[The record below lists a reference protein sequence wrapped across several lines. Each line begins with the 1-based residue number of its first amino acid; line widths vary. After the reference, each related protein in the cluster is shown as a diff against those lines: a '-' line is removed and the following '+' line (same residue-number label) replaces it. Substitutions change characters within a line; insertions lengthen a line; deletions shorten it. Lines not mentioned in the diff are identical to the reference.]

1 MIDPKT
7 HRVHTSFNQTVAAT
21 GRLSSSAPNLQNI
34 PARTELG
41 QKIREAFIA
50 EKNSKL
56 IAFDYSQIELRI
68 LAHFSEDKKLIE
80 AFKGDLDIH
89 AVTASQIFK
98 VPLEAVTSQ
107 QRRAAKTINFGI
119 IYGMGALSLA
129 ESLKIS
135 RTEAQEYINKYF
147 ENYHDVREFLNS
159 ILEGAKEKG
168 YVETLYGRRRY
179 FPEIA
184 GPASRFRSFA
194 ERAAINAPLQG
205 TAADIIKLAMVRVRG
220 QTPLS
225 RRTEVS
231 VPKMILQV
239 HDELVFEV
247 PEEEVSVVSK
257 SITKIMEEIVE
268 LKVPLKVSCGFGNS
282 WAEAG

>member
-1 MIDPKT
+1 
-7 HRVHTSFNQTVAAT
+7 
-21 GRLSSSAPNLQNI
+21 LQNI

-159 ILEGAKEKG
+159 ILEGAKEK
-168 YVETLYGRRRY
+168 
-179 FPEIA
+179 
-184 GPASRFRSFA
+184 
-194 ERAAINAPLQG
+194 
-205 TAADIIKLAMVRVRG
+205 
-220 QTPLS
+220 
-225 RRTEVS
+225 
-231 VPKMILQV
+231 
-239 HDELVFEV
+239 
-247 PEEEVSVVSK
+247 
-257 SITKIMEEIVE
+257 
-268 LKVPLKVSCGFGNS
+268 
-282 WAEAG
+282 